1 MDRIIHTVLLAIIL
15 SGLGFYLFSIIP
27 NGKRL
32 HNELAELQSDYD
44 SLLLAKQKTIVRY
57 DTIIDTLIQKEFI
70 PDTTFDTIYME
81 KEYKANWYHKTMADT
96 NISIDYSILT
106 FGELKH
112 FGLSYELTNKTT
124 EVNNIVYID
133 RPVEV
138 EVWYPKRTLTLYNSF
153 SSDLSV
159 LQFGL
164 MYTTKKNISFN
175 TSYLRTSDSQYINIG
190 IGYTFRFK

>member
-1 MDRIIHTVLLAIIL
+1 MNRIIQTFLLAIIL
-15 SGLGFYLFSIIP
+15 SGLGFYFFSVIP

-32 HNELAELQSDYD
+32 HNELTELQSDYD
-44 SLLLAKQKTIVRY
+44 SLLLAKQKTTVRY

-70 PDTTFDTIYME
+70 PDTTFDTIYLD

-112 FGLSYELTNKTT
+112 FDLTYELTNKTT

-138 EVWYPKRTLTLYNSF
+138 KVWYPKRTLTLYNSF

-175 TSYLRTSDSQYINIG
+175 TSYLRTSDGQFINIG